1 MSLPKLTSMA
11 LIVKRNKKNIIE
23 SYAKNNGTATKHDI
37 HMGKNDFFNSRLI
50 TILKLLSNLY

>member
-1 MSLPKLTSMA
+1 MA

-37 HMGKNDFFNSRLI
+37 HMGKNDFL
-50 TILKLLSNLY
+50 TVGLLQY